1 MIHTLT
7 PSNFAS
13 VHSQAH
19 RRRGRGLLDTLRS
32 GAKTGLALSKS
43 MGGSTMLKNHSNPYA
58 KLAGNL
64 LEMAGGRK
72 HRKGHRKVY
81 HRRR

>member
-1 MIHTLT
+1 LIHTLT

-13 VHSQAH
+13 FPFQA
-19 RRRGRGLLDTLRS
+19 RRRGRGFLDTLKA
-32 GAKTGLALSKS
+32 GATKGLALSKS
-43 MGGSTMLKNHSNPYA
+43 LGGATMLKNHSNPYA
-58 KLAGNL
+58 KLAGSL

-72 HRKGHRKVY
+72 HHRKGRKVY

>member
-13 VHSQAH
+13 VPSQAH
-19 RRRGRGLLDTLRS
+19 RRRGRGLLDTLKA

-58 KLAGNL
+58 KLAGSL

-72 HRKGHRKVY
+72 HRKGRKVY